1 MDRPEGHL
9 APVRHLAR
17 PRAGQSLVV
26 HRGMRSLLSRV
37 GVPTAVLATAGTLAC
52 GSMGGGAA
60 EPAGGALPAP
70 AAAAWP
76 IKTREHADLWLH
88 GYAMLQDDTTRI
100 PYFRRGYRDRMVVR
114 RNQASATSE
123 LDANRERLRV
133 RLATNPAL
141 VNGQFI
147 PLFFESWDE
156 LRQSIDLFIRAD
168 GDPRR
173 ASNQQVQRAIALLAS
188 YFPTTPDRTWL
199 ELFVRSLTDESAKFY
214 HGYWVQEQQN
224 RRSTLDAVDNLWR
237 TTYRPKLQRF
247 LNNTQQEGGD
257 IFLALP
263 LDGEGRT
270 ITLGSRENAVAVE
283 FPDQPSVAVEAIYVV
298 AHEIVGN
305 VANGV
310 VRDNTTPAEQRGG
323 VLDRYASHALVR
335 GGALLLEKIAPDL
348 VDGYAR
354 FYLRA
359 ANLPSSAGDPRA
371 ALAAAFPLPEAIV
384 QGISRQLDV
393 VLGGI

>member
-1 MDRPEGHL
+1 VALLILL
-9 APVRHLAR
+9 AGLP
-17 PRAGQSLVV
+17 
-26 HRGMRSLLSRV
+26 
-37 GVPTAVLATAGTLAC
+37 AC
-52 GSMGGGAA
+52 GSVGGGGAA
-60 EPAGGALPAP
+60 APAGGALAAP
-70 AAAAWP
+70 TAIWP
-76 IKTREHADLWLH
+76 IKTREHVDLWLH

-114 RNQASATSE
+114 RNQASVTSE
-123 LDANRERLRV
+123 LDANRERLRA

-156 LRQSIDLFIRAD
+156 LRQGIDLFIRAE
-168 GDPRR
+168 GEPRR
-173 ASNQQVQRAIALLAS
+173 ASNQQVQRVIALLAN
-188 YFPTTPDRTWL
+188 YFPSTPDRNWL
-199 ELFVRSLTDESAKFY
+199 ELFARSLTDESARFY

-224 RRSTLDAVDNLWR
+224 RRPTLDAVDNLW
-237 TTYRPKLQRF
+237 TTYKPKLQRF
-247 LNNTQQEGGD
+247 LNNTQQEAGD

-270 ITLGSRENAVAVE
+270 ITFGSRENAIAVA
-283 FPDQPSVAVEAIYVV
+283 FPDQPSDAVEAIYVIV
-298 AHEIVGN
+298 HEIVGN
-305 VANGV
+305 VVNGV

-323 VLDRYASHALVR
+323 ALDRYASNALVR
-335 GGALLLEKIAPDL
+335 GGEMLLAKVAPEL

-354 FYLRA
+354 YYLRA
-359 ANLPSSAGDPRA
+359 ANVSASGANPRA
-371 ALAAAFPLPEAIV
+371 ALATAFPLSDAIV

>member
-1 MDRPEGHL
+1 MARLVRYLVRAGGGDLLAASRPYSVL
-9 APVRHLAR
+9 VRRAR
-17 PRAGQSLVV
+17 PLAA
-26 HRGMRSLLSRV
+26 LL
-37 GVPTAVLATAGTLAC
+37 AAAGTLAC
-52 GSMGGGAA
+52 GSVGGGGAA

-70 AAAAWP
+70 AAMTWA
-76 IKTREHADLWLH
+76 IKTREHVDLWLH
-88 GYAMLQDDTTRI
+88 GYAMIQDDTTRV
-100 PYFRRGYRDRMVVR
+100 PFFRRGYRDRMVVR
-114 RNQASATSE
+114 RNQASVTSE
-123 LDANRERLRV
+123 LDTNRDRLRA

-156 LRQSIDLFIRAD
+156 LRQGIDLFIRSE

-173 ASNQQVQRAIALLAS
+173 ASNQQVQRVIALLAS
-188 YFPTTPDRTWL
+188 YFPTTSDRTWL
-199 ELFVRSLTDESAKFY
+199 ELFARSLTDESAKFY

-224 RRSTLDAVDNLWR
+224 RRPTLDAVDNLWR

-247 LNNTQQEGGD
+247 LNNTQQEAGD
-257 IFLALP
+257 LFLALP

-270 ITLGSRENAVAVE
+270 ITFGSRQNAIAVE
-283 FPDQPSVAVEAIYVV
+283 FPDQPAEAVVAIYVI

-310 VRDNTTPAEQRGG
+310 VRDNTTPAEQRTGA
-323 VLDRYASHALVR
+323 LDRYASNALVR
-335 GGALLLEKIAPDL
+335 GGALLLSKIAPEL

-354 FYLRA
+354 YYLRA
-359 ANLPSSAGDPRA
+359 ANVSSSGSDPRA
-371 ALAAAFPLPEAIV
+371 ALAAAFPLPQGIV
-384 QGISRQLDV
+384 DGISRQLDV